1 MPRILVVDDD
11 PGLLE
16 NVSELLTEEGF
27 EVVAASNGAN
37 AVALAKA
44 RAPDLVVCDVAMP
57 VMDGLQVLRTL
68 RAHAPTA
75 SLPFIF
81 LSARSERHE
90 VRAGMNSGAD
100 DYVTKPFQLG
110 ELLEAVRARL
120 RRLHSVSAQA
130 HAAVEA
136 SGALVVG
143 EAAVG
148 GAGLL
153 PAGIVRVD
161 PAMHEL
167 YRQLEQVAQSQ
178 LNVLVLGETGVGK
191 EVLAR
196 SLHDLSPRR
205 GAPYLPL
212 NCSALSEH
220 LLEAELF
227 GHEKGAFTGAV
238 RSSAGLFET
247 AHGGTV
253 FLDEVGDLPLSIQTK
268 LLRVLEDRKIMRV
281 GGRTAKEVDVRF
293 VAATNRNL
301 KEEIALRTFRE
312 DLYYRLNGMSF
323 TLPPLRQRPSEIRPL
338 CQVFAA
344 RACVEHHKGV
354 ALTLSKRALDLLE
367 RYDWPGNVRELK
379 NVIERAVVLCTGP
392 TLDVEHLPPE
402 LTENAPR
409 ASGPRFSPPAST
421 GSTSAALAPPPGP
434 ASSSRAPASAI
445 SPSYAA
451 AHASSGEGDPSVR
464 LRQELAKLEREKV
477 LEALEESG
485 GNQTLAAER
494 LGVSRRTLVY
504 RLSAFGLTRARK
516 RS

>member
-11 PGLLE
+11 PGLLD

-27 EVVAASNGAN
+27 EVIAASNGAN

-57 VMDGLQVLRTL
+57 VMDGLAVLRAL
-68 RAHAPTA
+68 REHAPTA

-136 SGALVVG
+136 SGALG
-143 EAAVG
+143 PAGASAAG
-148 GAGLL
+148 SAGL

-196 SLHDLSPRR
+196 ALHDLSPRR
-205 GAPYLPL
+205 GAPFLPL

-268 LLRVLEDRKIMRV
+268 LLRVLEDRKILRV

-301 KEEIALRTFRE
+301 KDQIALRTFRE
-312 DLYYRLNGMSF
+312 DLYYRLNGMTF
-323 TLPPLRQRPSEIRPL
+323 TLPPLRQRRSEIRPL

-344 RACVEHHKGV
+344 RACVEHHKGA
-354 ALTLSKRALDLLE
+354 ALTFSEQALGLLD

-379 NVIERAVVLCTGP
+379 NVIERAVVLCNGR
-392 TLDVEHLPPE
+392 TLDTEHLPAE
-402 LTENAPR
+402 LIESAAR
-409 ASGPRFSPPAST
+409 ASGLRVTAAASSRQAQAPSGSPPS
-421 GSTSAALAPPPGP
+421 SAAAGALP
-434 ASSSRAPASAI
+434 SSSASASGS
-445 SPSYAA
+445 SPEVGDS
-451 AHASSGEGDPSVR
+451 DPSAR
-464 LRQELAKLEREKV
+464 LRQELAELERERV
-477 LEALEESG
+477 LKALEESG

-504 RLSAFGLTRARK
+504 RLSAFGLTRTRK